1 MAGYLIASVV
11 ARDPAALDAYRQG
24 IATAVASH
32 GGRYLVRAAAAE
44 ALAGEPRAGRVTVIA
59 FPSTEAARRFWAR
72 RFWHSP
78 EVAAARAAAAEG
90 VTADIVLVEGAASPR
105 ADAAGRGRTP
115 APSR

>member
-59 FPSTEAARRFWAR
+59 FPSTEAARRFW
-72 RFWHSP
+72 HSP

-90 VTADIVLVEGAASPR
+90 VTADIVLVEGAALPR

-115 APSR
+115 IVPSR